1 MAQANRIIAR
11 VADLD
16 DIASIDANLTFA
28 NGHYIV
34 IDAIRAQGGTNA
46 AYTISAGA
54 RCVISASLS
63 VTQWYAQQVTFTQQE
78 EPCQN

>member
-1 MAQANRIIAR
+1 MDGTQVILVDNGAVT
-11 VADLD
+11 VAG
-16 DIASIDANLTFA
+16 SLT
-28 NGHYIV
+28 V
-34 IDAIRAQGGTNA
+34 DA